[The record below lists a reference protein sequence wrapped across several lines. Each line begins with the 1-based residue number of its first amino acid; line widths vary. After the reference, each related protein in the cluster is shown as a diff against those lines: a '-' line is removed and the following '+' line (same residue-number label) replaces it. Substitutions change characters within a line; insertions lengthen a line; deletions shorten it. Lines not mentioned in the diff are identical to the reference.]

1 MAELLDHQLLSPPS
15 FLARRPPPPSPCS
28 LSSASLF
35 ASRPTRSPAPKLRP
49 THATPAARSIWGRAA
64 KDLGAVTSREGERGH
79 RRPISLDAWVAGG
92 GAAGAVRACML
103 EEDGRGKAQ
112 EAECNV
118 LLVFQC
124 NHKLLQLSAAGRSEP
139 V

>member
-1 MAELLDHQLLSPPS
+1 MLALLRLPVRIPPNTLSGAKAPPN
-15 FLARRPPPPSPCS
+15 ARYPC
-28 LSSASLF
+28 
-35 ASRPTRSPAPKLRP
+35 
-49 THATPAARSIWGRAA
+49 RAL
-64 KDLGAVTSREGERGH
+64 DLGAGSEGSRGGDLEGGGERGH